1 MNIIIA
7 AAFLFLK
14 TGEKFAT
21 QDAAGATLAG
31 LTSYLGTYEPHVFN
45 TPAKAVEF
53 CTAKKPPV
61 GIVTPGF
68 YLAYAKALG
77 MEAVLE
83 TKRTKVPEERYALV
97 AKKDAGDDFHEKIIA
112 TTLAAEERYVTGV
125 ILRGQFGDVRLK
137 AVTDVEGAVFDL
149 AEGAKGAADGV
160 LMEAAQWTVF
170 KDDPE
175 LSPKLRAVLET
186 EPLPRSLVVVFRDA
200 DGKMDFEKLKTTL
213 KTMNDSEAGKAILQS
228 IRVDAFVDLDKE
240 RLARAEAKFLGK

>member
-21 QDAAGATLAG
+21 QDVAGPTVGA
-31 LTSYLGTYEPHVFN
+31 LTSYLGAYEPHVFN
-45 TPAKAVEF
+45 TPAAAVEF
-53 CTAKKPPV
+53 CAAQKPPV

-83 TKRTKVPEERYALV
+83 TKREKVPDERYALV
-97 AKKDAGDDFHEKIIA
+97 AKKDAGDDFHDKIIA
-112 TTLAAEERYVTGV
+112 TTLAAEERYVTGI
-125 ILRGQFGDVRLK
+125 ILRSEFGDVRLK

-149 AEGAKGAADGV
+149 AEGVKGAADGV
-160 LMEAAQWTVF
+160 LMEVGQWTGF
-170 KDDPE
+170 KEDPE

-186 EPLPRSLVVVFRDA
+186 EPLPRSLVVIFRYA
-200 DGKMDFEKLKTTL
+200 AGKMDVEKLKTTL
-213 KTMNDSEAGKAILQS
+213 KTMNDSEAGKAILRN
-228 IRVDAFVDLDKE
+228 IRVEAFVDLDKE
-240 RLARAEAKFLGK
+240 RLAKAEAKFLGK